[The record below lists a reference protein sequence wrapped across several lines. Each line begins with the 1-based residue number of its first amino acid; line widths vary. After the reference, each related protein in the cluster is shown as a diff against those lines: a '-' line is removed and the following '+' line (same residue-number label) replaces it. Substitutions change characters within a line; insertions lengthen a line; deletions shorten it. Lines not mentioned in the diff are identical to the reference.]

1 MFDSISRSD
10 DYWKTRLPLITPT
23 TGLLPIVGSQAPDFY
38 LTNLELENVT
48 LENYENE
55 CKVLNILPSLD
66 IPSCMESAQKL
77 NGSKVELENAAVLII
92 SADLPFAQR
101 QFVEMADLN
110 DVTTLSTFRSSTFAT
125 DYGVQIVSGD
135 LAGLMAQAIVVLNEK
150 NKIIHTQLL
159 TELAQEIN
167 YAAIFLALKNAKDV
181 RNAALRVEHPLKH
194 LHTELKDTALLKLDM
209 SQPDNRRNSF
219 RINIPASNGCYCK
232 IVLPIPEENAPMKH
246 KQAYLA
252 AVDKIQNKINEKLKK
267 QHHSIDIAESNQN
280 SRHYMELHLHDI
292 SAAGC
297 SMLNYDEEFSPFL
310 MPHTIYEN
318 CTIFIPNYGEAT
330 ISFQLMS
337 KHKVEH
343 NKKGEFNEL
352 IGIEFIGMLQSV
364 EFAIAYYVQEIERQ
378 RISLFGKYNFL
389 P

>member
-10 DYWKTRLPLITPT
+10 DYWKMREPLTTPT

-38 LTNLELENVT
+38 LTNLDLENVT
-48 LENYENE
+48 LEDYENE

-66 IPSCMESAQKL
+66 VPSCMESAQKL
-77 NGSKVELENAAVLII
+77 NCSRVDLENAAVLII

-101 QFVEMADLN
+101 QFVEMANLN
-110 DVTTLSTFRSSTFAT
+110 DVTTLSTFRASTFAT
-125 DYGVQIVSGD
+125 DYGVQIASGD

-167 YAAIFLALKNAKDV
+167 YEAIFLALKNAKNV
-181 RNAALRVEHPLKH
+181 RNAALRIEHSLNR
-194 LHTELKDTALLKLDM
+194 LYTELKNTVLLKLDV

-219 RINIPASNGCYCK
+219 RINIPASSGCYCK
-232 IVLPIPEENAPMKH
+232 ILLPIPEENAPMKH

-252 AVDKIQNKINEKLKK
+252 AVDKIQSKINEKLTK
-267 QHHSIDIAESNQN
+267 QHRSTNVAESNQDFH
-280 SRHYMELHLHDI
+280 RYMKLHLHDI

-297 SMLNYDEEFSPFL
+297 SMINCDEEFSPFL

-330 ISFQLMS
+330 ISLELMS

-343 NKKGEFNEL
+343 NKKGKFNEL

-378 RISLFGKYNFL
+378 RISLFWKV
-389 P
+389 